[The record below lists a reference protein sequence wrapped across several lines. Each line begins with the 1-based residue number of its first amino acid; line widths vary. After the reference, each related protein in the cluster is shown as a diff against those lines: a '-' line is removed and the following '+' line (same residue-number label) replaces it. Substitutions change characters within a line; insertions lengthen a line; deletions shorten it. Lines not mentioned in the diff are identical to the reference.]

1 MARKARKKEV
11 QFEESL
17 ERLEEIVD
25 KLEGGEVPLSEAIT
39 LYEEGIKLS
48 RTCLKQLNE
57 VELKLKKIS
66 AELDGTFTVE
76 DI

>member
-1 MARKARKKEV
+1 MPRKAKSKDV
-11 QFEESL
+11 QFEASL

-25 KLEGGEVPLSEAIT
+25 KLEGGEVPLSEAIS

-48 RTCLKQLNE
+48 KICLKQLNE

-66 AELDGTFTVE
+66 TELDGSFTVE
-76 DI
+76 DL

>member
-1 MARKARKKEV
+1 MARKARRKEI

-66 AELDGTFTVE
+66 AELDGTFTLE